1 MAGGGRRPGRPDTRG
16 EIVRVARGY
25 FQEVGYADASL
36 RAIATRAA
44 VDPSLV
50 HHYFPGGKAALFA
63 EALQF
68 ARDPRLIVDQG
79 TASGGDGAGVVRGF
93 LRLWEGDGSGDFISI
108 AQAMCTS
115 PTIADAVREYLTE
128 RIWSQREVGQDVW
141 RALCASQLMGLAW
154 VRYVLRLEPL
164 ASCDV
169 DAVAA
174 LVGPTIDRYMEGASA
189 PD

>member
-1 MAGGGRRPGRPDTRG
+1 
-16 EIVRVARGY
+16 
-25 FQEVGYADASL
+25 
-36 RAIATRAA
+36 
-44 VDPSLV
+44 
-50 HHYFPGGKAALFA
+50 
-63 EALQF
+63 
-68 ARDPRLIVDQG
+68 
-79 TASGGDGAGVVRGF
+79 
-93 LRLWEGDGSGDFISI
+93 
-108 AQAMCTS
+108 MCTS